1 MKRLTCSLLV
11 LCMLLSLAA
20 CGSKPGD
27 SSSPPSNTPNGNVT
41 SAPGG
46 GDEPGSE
53 LFPERTEPITALQHP
68 GEHREDFHGNRG
80 QLQRSGQ

>member
-41 SAPGG
+41 SAPG
-46 GDEPGSE
+46 DRKSVV
-53 LFPERTEPITALQHP
+53 
-68 GEHREDFHGNRG
+68 
-80 QLQRSGQ
+80 

>member
-41 SAPGG
+41 SAPSG
-46 GDEPGSE
+46 GDEAGH
-53 LFPERTEPITALQHP
+53 LLALQHP